1 VNGRKCNQTFNEKK
15 KDSISIEA
23 EKVLC
28 SSPVTFFRQISF
40 REEIF
45 ASQLEKDQFFAAAAS
60 EPKNS

>member
-1 VNGRKCNQTFNEKK
+1 MQSNLQREK

-45 ASQLEKDQFFAAAAS
+45 ASQLEKDQFFAAAAAS

>member
-1 VNGRKCNQTFNEKK
+1 MQSNLQRERK

-28 SSPVTFFRQISF
+28 SSSPVTFFRQISF
-40 REEIF
+40 GEEIF
-45 ASQLEKDQFFAAAAS
+45 ASQLEKDQFFAAAAAAS

>member
-1 VNGRKCNQTFNEKK
+1 MQSNLQRERK

-28 SSPVTFFRQISF
+28 SSSAVTFFRQISF

-45 ASQLEKDQFFAAAAS
+45 ASQLEKDQFFAAAAAS